1 MDKLSNFWAVK
12 STIQVSGELTTSRG
26 PGTTFEFALSLV
38 EQLFGESVANEVGQ
52 LLVRPTTLVGLIW
65 FAAWTLFF
73 DGYFHIC
80 CGSKDFQDISW
91 SLFYCYGMQIK
102 HVDHHGCW

>member
-38 EQLFGESVANEVGQ
+38 AQLFGESVAIEVGQ
-52 LLVRPTTLVGLIW
+52 LLVRPTTLGGLIW
-65 FAAWTLFF
+65 FAAWTLYF
-73 DGYFHIC
+73 DSYFHIC
-80 CGSKDFQDISW
+80 CGSEDFRDINW

-102 HVDHHGCW
+102 RVDHHGC

>member
-26 PGTTFEFALSLV
+26 PGTSFEFALSLV

-52 LLVRPTTLVGLIW
+52 LLVRSTTLVGLIW

-73 DGYFHIC
+73 DSYFHIC
-80 CGSKDFQDISW
+80 CGRRYQ
-91 SLFYCYGMQIK
+91 YCYGTQK
-102 HVDHHGCW
+102 